1 MAEENGQ
8 DERLYQDEVDYDE
21 EEEEILDEDMI
32 EDEVDD
38 DDGMDGEIA
47 VAGATTAMHSLYPEN
62 ALSASIDSSIALK
75 LYVTISDVCRRG

>member
-47 VAGATTAMHSLYPEN
+47 VAGATTAMHPYYADN
-62 ALSASIDSSIALK
+62 ALPASIDSYI
-75 LYVTISDVCRRG
+75 